1 MARKRATTE
10 NLLAVLTLYEV
21 GSYGAAA
28 NILGRDSDTVRYHLT
43 ATREVYGENVLVYD
57 HGRWEATPTGL
68 RVLEIARKARALND
82 DLAEIDAPDPDGSS
96 SEDAA

>member
-43 ATREVYGENVLVYD
+43 ATREVYGENVLVYE
-57 HGRWEATPTGL
+57 HGEWRATPTGL
-68 RVLEIARKARALND
+68 KVLEIARKARALHD
-82 DLAEIDAPDPDGSS
+82 DLAEIDAAEPDNST
-96 SEDAA
+96 SEGAA

>member
-28 NILGRDSDTVRYHLT
+28 NILGRDADTVRYHLN
-43 ATREVYGENVLVYD
+43 ATREVYGEDVLVYD
-57 HGRWEATPTGL
+57 QGKWGATPTGL
-68 RVLEIARKARALND
+68 RVMEIARKARALND
-82 DLAEIDAPDPDGSS
+82 DLAEIDPADPDDST